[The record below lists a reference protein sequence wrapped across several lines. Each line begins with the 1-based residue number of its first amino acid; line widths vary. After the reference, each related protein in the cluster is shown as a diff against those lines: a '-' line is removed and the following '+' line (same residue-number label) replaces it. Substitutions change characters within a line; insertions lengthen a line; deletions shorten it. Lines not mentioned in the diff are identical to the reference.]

1 MAHNHLKLFIY
12 SYLNEKK
19 YGLIVPVYFY
29 LFFLKS
35 DYIRDKNY
43 NILFT
48 YTFLGR
54 TISVFGRLQVET
66 LESYTKKLANSVKM
80 ASQAWEKEIS
90 FVLLQLVN
98 GLKSLQAQGIEE
110 IEACLD
116 QFLLIR
122 ADKDP
127 HYRLMILNPVSNGPM
142 SLCASAL
149 AAMLLFFQ
157 SKQTADSAVGKN
169 NMPLKNRI
177 IFVGKFI
184 QSALNLS
191 YFFSYSSA

>member
-1 MAHNHLKLFIY
+1 MAHDHLKLFIY
-12 SYLNEKK
+12 SYLNEKNM
-19 YGLIVPVYFY
+19 FQQY
-29 LFFLKS
+29 LYIFFPFLLEIRL
-35 DYIRDKNY
+35 YIRNKNY

-169 NMPLKNRI
+169 HAFK
-177 IFVGKFI
+177 KQDQFI
-184 QSALNLS
+184 LASHNNILA
-191 YFFSYSSA
+191 

>member
-1 MAHNHLKLFIY
+1 M
-12 SYLNEKK
+12 KK
-19 YGLIVPVYFY
+19 IWSNSTCI
-29 LFFLKS
+29 FLPFLLEIRL
-35 DYIRDKNY
+35 YIRDKNY

>member
-1 MAHNHLKLFIY
+1 MK
-12 SYLNEKK
+12 KK
-19 YGLIVPVYFY
+19 YGLIVPVYF
-29 LFFLKS
+29 LPFLLEIRL
-35 DYIRDKNY
+35 YIRDKNY

>member
-1 MAHNHLKLFIY
+1 
-12 SYLNEKK
+12 
-19 YGLIVPVYFY
+19 
-29 LFFLKS
+29 
-35 DYIRDKNY
+35 
-43 NILFT
+43 
-48 YTFLGR
+48 
-54 TISVFGRLQVET
+54 
-66 LESYTKKLANSVKM
+66 M

-191 YFFSYSSA
+191 YFFTHSYA